1 MRFFIDAQMPRQPA
15 HWLNSNGHD
24 CLHTLDIP
32 EGNRTTDAEINALSV
47 REQRVVITKNS
58 DFVEDFWLSQAP
70 YKLVLVSTGNIA
82 NNALEEIFGDNLD
95 AIVQALT
102 SSDFVELGQKLLIVH
117 R

>member
-1 MRFFIDAQMPRQPA
+1 M
-15 HWLNSNGHD
+15 
-24 CLHTLDIP
+24 
-32 EGNRTTDAEINALSV
+32 
-47 REQRVVITKNS
+47 
-58 DFVEDFWLSQAP
+58 
-70 YKLVLVSTGNIA
+70 LVSTGNIA